1 MISRRVHANSYFCL
15 KLESGRCF
23 AVMILSSVLRRGEGG
38 EERGGEKGGEEGE
51 ASYPRKI
58 SEGFDLKI
66 TAKQVKHHT
75 SLFKIR

>member
-1 MISRRVHANSYFCL
+1 
-15 KLESGRCF
+15 
-23 AVMILSSVLRRGEGG
+23 MILSSVLRRGEGG
-38 EERGGEKGGEEGE
+38 GGRREGEKGE

-58 SEGFDLKI
+58 SGGFDLKI